1 VDDGLSKDIVESEA
15 LVVLVVEVVRVPF
28 LGESD

>member
-1 VDDGLSKDIVESEA
+1 VDDDLSKDIVESEA
-15 LVVLVVEVVRVPF
+15 LVALVVEEVRVPF

>member
-1 VDDGLSKDIVESEA
+1 VDDDLSKDIVELEA
-15 LVVLVVEVVRVPF
+15 WVVVVVEEVRVPF

>member
-1 VDDGLSKDIVESEA
+1 VDDDLSKDIVESEA
-15 LVVLVVEVVRVPF
+15 LVALVVEEVMAQF